1 MDLFNLDSSLSHDF
15 TEHDTSESGLQCFSS
30 NLTILYSVYCITFVS
45 LCPLPKKGH
54 VKNYTWYNV
63 CVLKRTLCLHVFID
77 IIYVSIEALLVLMRL
92 CVVLSKAFVGL
103 FFIYSLSG
111 THVPCCS
118 ALQESQIPE
127 ISRQNS
133 HRSSLKTLS
142 LIFFFW

>member
-30 NLTILYSVYCITFVS
+30 DFTILYSVYCITFVS

-54 VKNYTWYNV
+54 VKNYTRYNV
-63 CVLKRTLCLHVFID
+63 CLPKRTLCLHVFTD
-77 IIYVSIEALLVLMRL
+77 IIYVSTEALLVLMSAPL

-103 FFIYSLSG
+103 FFVYSLSG
-111 THVPCCS
+111 THVPRCS
-118 ALQESQIPE
+118 AFQILE
-127 ISRQNS
+127 ISGLNS